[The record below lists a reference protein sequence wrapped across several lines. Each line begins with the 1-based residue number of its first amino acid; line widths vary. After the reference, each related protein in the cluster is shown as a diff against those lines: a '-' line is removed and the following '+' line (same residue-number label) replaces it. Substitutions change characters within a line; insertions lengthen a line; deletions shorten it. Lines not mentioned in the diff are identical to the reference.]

1 MDWSPLWISIATS
14 VTATVITLFL
24 GLAAAAWREGR
35 KGPAMALVDGV
46 FLLPLV
52 LPPTVVGFLLLLLF
66 GRNGPL
72 GKLFLKFGATIVFS
86 WPATVIA
93 ATVVAFPLMYLT
105 ARAAL
110 EQVEPSLLQAART
123 LGASEWRVFREVAL
137 PLAWPG
143 VLAGT
148 ILSFARALGEFGAT
162 LMLAGNIPG
171 RTETIPIAIY
181 FAVEANDMPVAATW
195 CLIDIGISLT
205 LLAGL
210 YYWTHLQA
218 PDARAVGSPLMAL
231 EVQIEK
237 KLLDFTLDVS
247 FRAEAEPLS
256 ILGASGAGKTM
267 LLRCIA
273 GLERPDRGRIKLN
286 DRVFFDSESRVN
298 ISARQRRVGML
309 FQNYAIFPHRTVAEN
324 IGFGLEALPRDER
337 SKRVA
342 ELIGRTHL
350 FGLEDRYSRTLSG
363 GEQQRVALA
372 RALAIEPEAL
382 LLDEPLSALD
392 THLRSQMEVQLQET
406 FAAYRRPTLL
416 VTHNME
422 EAYRLGARLLVL
434 SRGRVVASG
443 AKERIFQR
451 PPSVEVARLTGCKNI
466 SRARTI
472 SDHSVEALDWG
483 CTLRVA
489 QPVAQANGFVGI
501 RAHHI
506 EFVEANGASS
516 EENIFPCGL
525 VRSSETPF
533 RITLFLSLQ
542 QDPSTQ
548 PESAHL
554 QAEVY
559 KEKWQRFRDK
569 PFPWHVRV
577 PSDSLFWM
585 KE

>member
-1 MDWSPLWISIATS
+1 MS
-14 VTATVITLFL
+14 
-24 GLAAAAWREGR
+24 
-35 KGPAMALVDGV
+35 
-46 FLLPLV
+46 
-52 LPPTVVGFLLLLLF
+52 
-66 GRNGPL
+66 
-72 GKLFLKFGATIVFS
+72 
-86 WPATVIA
+86 
-93 ATVVAFPLMYLT
+93 
-105 ARAAL
+105 
-110 EQVEPSLLQAART
+110 
-123 LGASEWRVFREVAL
+123 
-137 PLAWPG
+137 
-143 VLAGT
+143 
-148 ILSFARALGEFGAT
+148 
-162 LMLAGNIPG
+162 
-171 RTETIPIAIY
+171 
-181 FAVEANDMPVAATW
+181 
-195 CLIDIGISLT
+195 
-205 LLAGL
+205 
-210 YYWTHLQA
+210 
-218 PDARAVGSPLMAL
+218 L

-247 FRAEAEPLS
+247 FRAEAELLS

-286 DRVFFDSESRVN
+286 DRVFFDSESHLN
-298 ISARQRRVGML
+298 IPARQRRVGML

-350 FGLEDRYSRTLSG
+350 AGLEDRYSRTLSG

-372 RALAIEPEAL
+372 RALAIEPQGL

-392 THLRSQMEVQLQET
+392 THLRSQVEIQLQEA
-406 FAAYRRPTLL
+406 FAEYHRPTLL

-434 SRGRVVASG
+434 SRGRAVASG

-466 SRARTI
+466 SRASTI
-472 SDHSVEALDWG
+472 SDHTIEALDWG
-483 CTLRVA
+483 CTLRLA
-489 QPVAQANGFVGI
+489 QPTVQSTAQPTGFVGI

-506 EFVEANGASS
+506 EFVEANGAAS
-516 EENIFPCGL
+516 EENVFPCWL

-542 QDPSTQ
+542 QHSSQSPQ
-548 PESAHL
+548 PESAQL

-569 PFPWHVRV
+569 PFPWHIRLGA
-577 PSDSLFWM
+577 DSLFWM
-585 KE
+585 KD